1 MLCHTTHG
9 TMLQETQGQ
18 QQSKDIIFSFIFFD
32 KSLTLLSGKKKLVY
46 DVDQSLKMVMQ
57 YQLQSLLMLPSLNLI

>member
-1 MLCHTTHG
+1 
-9 TMLQETQGQ
+9 MLQETQGQ